1 MYAVTGSAREY
12 ADRQQQESGEVRLYL
27 IEECEVENDG
37 GGWEIY
43 WYNDGTAQGTLLM
56 EVWGSSGDSA
66 GLMPVVLSEDD
77 VFSEKEQET
86 LREREETRVPAPFGV
101 RYRTVTEAEF
111 WTVEDWDDLDHLMT
125 LGSVSKRYWD
135 IWEQRLCA

>member
-12 ADRQQQESGEVRLYL
+12 ADRQPQESGEVRLYL
-27 IEECEVENDG
+27 IEECAVENDG

-43 WYNDGTAQGTLLM
+43 WYNDGSAQGTMLM
-56 EVWGSSGDSA
+56 EVWGSMGDSA
-66 GLMPVVLSEDD
+66 GLLPVGLREDD
-77 VFSEKEQET
+77 VFSAAELET
-86 LREREETRVPAPFGV
+86 LEEREETRIPVPFGV

-111 WTVEDWDDLDHLMT
+111 WAVEDWDDLDHLMT